1 MENEDPSEI
10 LKQIEHLV
18 EEHFDLKEREAARD
32 LIRDVFHLLPAE
44 LQGIYHHV
52 LELHQEGRYE
62 EASELFE
69 VWMERAREL
78 GLI

>member
-1 MENEDPSEI
+1 MENDDRDDI
-10 LKQIEHLV
+10 LRQIEHLV
-18 EEHFDLKEREAARD
+18 EEHFDLREREAARD

-44 LQGIYHHV
+44 LQGVYHHV

-69 VWMERAREL
+69 VWMGRAREL

>member
-1 MENEDPSEI
+1 MENEDPSDI
-10 LKQIEHLV
+10 LKQIEQLV